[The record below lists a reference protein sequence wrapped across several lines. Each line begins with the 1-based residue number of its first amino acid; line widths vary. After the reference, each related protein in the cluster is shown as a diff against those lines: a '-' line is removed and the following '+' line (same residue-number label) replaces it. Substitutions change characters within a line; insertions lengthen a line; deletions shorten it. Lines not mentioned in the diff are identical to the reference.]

1 MSGTINTKDYF
12 QPHSA
17 HLKNRP
23 QKGINTMTFI
33 GFILEQVAKVLDW
46 TNDAFEAS
54 IIREIAS
61 HFPQLLG

>member
-12 QPHSA
+12 QTTFRSFN
-17 HLKNRP
+17 KP

-46 TNDAFEAS
+46 TNDAYEAS

>member
-1 MSGTINTKDYF
+1 
-12 QPHSA
+12 
-17 HLKNRP
+17 
-23 QKGINTMTFI
+23 MTFI

-46 TNDAFEAS
+46 TNDAYEAS